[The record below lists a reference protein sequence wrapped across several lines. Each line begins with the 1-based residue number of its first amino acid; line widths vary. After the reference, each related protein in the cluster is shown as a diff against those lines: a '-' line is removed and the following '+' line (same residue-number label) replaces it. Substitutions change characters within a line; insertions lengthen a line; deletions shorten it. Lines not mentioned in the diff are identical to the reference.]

1 MFFPQTANSSSIFSP
16 WKWWYNPKGNVL
28 FISQSNI
35 QTKCKRTY
43 KDNLSSGSSYLLQP
57 TQSLCVWMC
66 RKGLEVKYQKIH
78 SLFHFTHF
86 LNFWTPGVLL
96 MTASCSGR
104 QTFPVLFFPVLHGC
118 SVCLNPL
125 SKCHHPDSFSHIQ
138 SFSFPRS
145 SLVMCF
151 IVFYCLLAMDIPDP
165 SLQFS
170 ERTT

>member
-57 TQSLCVWMC
+57 TQILCVWMC

-125 SKCHHPDSFSHIQ
+125 SKCHHPWLLLTYTKLF
-138 SFSFPRS
+138 FS
-145 SLVMCF
+145 SLITGHVL
-151 IVFYCLLAMDIPDP
+151 YCVLLPL
-165 SLQFS
+165 SYGYS
-170 ERTT
+170 RS